1 MFPFL
6 LLCLVIG
13 LILAGIHLVWAG
25 HAYREWRCDPE
36 FGLWSRGIT
45 ILIGLLFILIVV
57 FWY

>member
-25 HAYREWRCDPE
+25 HAYRERRCDPE
-36 FGLWSRGIT
+36 FVL
-45 ILIGLLFILIVV
+45 
-57 FWY
+57 

>member
-36 FGLWSRGIT
+36 FGLWSRGIPKLT
-45 ILIGLLFILIVV
+45 GNPFIFIMA
-57 FWY
+57 FRH